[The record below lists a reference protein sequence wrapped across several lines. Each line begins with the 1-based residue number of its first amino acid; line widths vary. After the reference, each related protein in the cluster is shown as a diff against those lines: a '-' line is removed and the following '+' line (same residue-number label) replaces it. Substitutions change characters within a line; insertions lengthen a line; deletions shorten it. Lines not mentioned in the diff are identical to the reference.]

1 MASAPSGAGA
11 PAPADDAAVSEPTAA
26 RQKLLALFG
35 QVQTYVFQLEL
46 LRRCD
51 PRIGR
56 GKLAALK
63 LNALQVRAV
72 RRRLRPGLAAQ
83 ARAFLTP
90 LSVTLELLL
99 EYAQREGERLLGCL
113 EAFGEGGGEG
123 DVAAFFAGSMGLAR
137 PCPYHQRIRLETYG
151 GGVETELCFLHD
163 VENFLKQ
170 LNYCHLVTPPRGA
183 VAALGRVRDFLVG
196 AVGSGLI
203 VPPEISDPTH
213 PCAVCF
219 EELCVTANQGA
230 TVARRLADRICNH
243 VTQQAQVRLDDNEL
257 RRYLPH
263 AAGFSEAA
271 RARALRVLDQA
282 LERTAAGADP
292 ARGPADESARREADA
307 LLEAHDVFQAAT
319 PGLYAISELRFWLAS
334 GDRAHQSTMDAF
346 ADNLTELARR
356 ELRHETAVAAV
367 ELALF
372 GRRAEHFERAFG
384 ERLAALDMVDA
395 LLVGGQATSPED
407 QIEALIRACY
417 DHHLTTPLLRRLVS
431 PEQSDEEALRR
442 VLARLGGAGRG
453 GAGDAGEGED
463 GAARPP
469 SPSPAAPGGGEA
481 SRGDG
486 PESWA
491 DVAGRAAADA
501 RERRRL
507 YADRLT
513 KRSLA
518 SLGRCVREQRGELEK
533 MLRVSVHGEVLPATF
548 AAVSNGFAA
557 RVRFRD
563 LTAGAGTV
571 VDNRA
576 APGVFDAHRFMRAS
590 LLRHHVDPALL
601 PSITHR
607 FFELV
612 NGPLFDHATHSL
624 AQPPNTALYYSVEN
638 VGLLPHLKEELARF
652 IMGAGG
658 AGTEWAV
665 SEFQKFY
672 SFDGISGITPTQRAA
687 WRYIRE
693 LIIATT
699 LFASVYRCGEVEL
712 RRPDYGRPTPEG
724 LYRYPPG
731 VYLTYD
737 SECPLVA
744 IVECEPDGGIGPRS
758 VVVYDRDVFSILYS
772 VLQHLA
778 PRLAAGGP
786 DQTAA

>member
-1 MASAPSGAGA
+1 MASG
-11 PAPADDAAVSEPTAA
+11 PAAVSEPADGDAVSEPTAA

-113 EAFGEGGGEG
+113 EAFGEGEEEG
-123 DVAAFFAGSMGLAR
+123 DVAAFFVESMGLAR
-137 PCPYHQRIRLETYG
+137 PCPYHQPIRLETYG
-151 GGVETELCFLHD
+151 GRVDMELCFLHD

-170 LNYCHLVTPPRGA
+170 LNYCHLITPPRGA
-183 VAALGRVRDFLVG
+183 IDALERVRAFLVG
-196 AVGSGLI
+196 AVGSGLV
-203 VPPEISDPTH
+203 VPPEISDPSH

-230 TVARRLADRICNH
+230 TIARRLADRICNH

-263 AAGFSEAA
+263 ASGFSEAA
-271 RARALRVLDQA
+271 RTRALRVLDQA
-282 LERTAAGADP
+282 LERAAAGEAQGR
-292 ARGPADESARREADA
+292 APADESARREADA
-307 LLEAHDVFQAAT
+307 LLEAHDVFQATT

-384 ERLAALDMVDA
+384 DRLAALDMVDA

-442 VLARLGGAGRG
+442 VLARLGGGR
-453 GAGDAGEGED
+453 GDAGEGED
-463 GAARPP
+463 GAAGE
-469 SPSPAAPGGGEA
+469 AGEGAPGPEA
-481 SRGDG
+481 GRGDGREDG

-491 DVAGRAAADA
+491 DVAGRAAADV

-557 RVRFRD
+557 RVRFCD
-563 LTAGAGTV
+563 LTAAAGTV

-737 SECPLVA
+737 SDCPLVA

-786 DQTAA
+786 DQPPP

>member
-1 MASAPSGAGA
+1 MAAP
-11 PAPADDAAVSEPTAA
+11 VSEPTVA
-26 RQKLLALFG
+26 RQKLLALLG
-35 QVQTYVFQLEL
+35 QVQTYVFQIEL

-51 PRIGR
+51 PHIGR
-56 GKLAALK
+56 GKLPQLK
-63 LNALQVRAV
+63 LNALQVRAL
-72 RRRLRPGLAAQ
+72 RRRLRPGLEAQ
-83 ARAFLTP
+83 AGAFLTP

-99 EYAQREGERLLGCL
+99 EYAWREGERLLGSL
-113 EAFGEGGGEG
+113 ETFATAG
-123 DVAAFFAGSMGLAR
+123 DVAAFFTETMGLAR
-137 PCPYHQRIRLETYG
+137 PCPYHQRVRLDTYG
-151 GGVETELCFLHD
+151 GTVHMELCFLHD

-170 LNYCHLVTPPRGA
+170 LNYCHLITPSRGA
-183 VAALGRVRDFLVG
+183 TAALECVREFMVG

-203 VPPEISDPTH
+203 VPPELSDPSH

-230 TVARRLADRICNH
+230 TIARRLADRICNH
-243 VTQQAQVRLDDNEL
+243 VTQQAQVRLDANEL

-263 AAGFSEAA
+263 AAGLSDAD
-271 RARALRVLDQA
+271 RARALSVLDHA
-282 LERTAAGADP
+282 LARTAGGDGQPHP
-292 ARGPADESARREADA
+292 APENDSVRKEADA
-307 LLEAHDVFQAAT
+307 LLEAHDVFQATT

-334 GDRAHQSTMDAF
+334 GDRAGQTTMDAF
-346 ADNLTELARR
+346 ASNLTALARR
-356 ELRHETAVAAV
+356 ELQQETAAVAV

-372 GRRAEHFERAFG
+372 GRRAEHFDRAFG
-384 ERLAALDMVDA
+384 SHLAALDMVDA
-395 LLVGGQATSPED
+395 LIIGGQATSPDD

-431 PEQSDEEALRR
+431 PEQCDEEALRR
-442 VLARLGGAGRG
+442 VLARMGAGGAADAPKGGAGPDDDGDRVAVEEGTRG
-453 GAGDAGEGED
+453 LG
-463 GAARPP
+463 
-469 SPSPAAPGGGEA
+469 APGGGGEDEDRR
-481 SRGDG
+481 RGPGGQG
-486 PESWA
+486 PETWGDIA
-491 DVAGRAAADA
+491 TQAAADV

-548 AAVSNGFAA
+548 AAVANGFAA
-557 RVRFRD
+557 RARFCA

-571 VDNRA
+571 IDNRS

-590 LLRHHVDPALL
+590 LLRHQVDPALL

-612 NGPLFDHATHSL
+612 NGPLFDHSTHSF

-638 VGLLPHLKEELARF
+638 VGLLPHLKEELVRF

-658 AGTEWAV
+658 SGADWAV
-665 SEFQKFY
+665 SEFQRFY
-672 SFDGISGITPTQRAA
+672 CFDGISGITPTQRAA

-699 LFASVYRCGEVEL
+699 LFASVYRCGELEL
-712 RRPDYGRPTPEG
+712 RRPDCSRPTSEG
-724 LYRYPPG
+724 RYRYPPG

-737 SECPLVA
+737 SDCPLVA
-744 IVECEPDGGIGPRS
+744 IVESAPDGCIGPRS

-778 PRLAAGGP
+778 PRLPDGGHDGP
-786 DQTAA
+786 P

>member
-1 MASAPSGAGA
+1 MAAAP
-11 PAPADDAAVSEPTAA
+11 PAAVSEPTVA
-26 RQKLLALFG
+26 RQKLLALLG

-51 PRIGR
+51 PQIGL
-56 GKLAALK
+56 GKLAQLK
-63 LNALQVRAV
+63 LNALQVRV
-72 RRRLRPGLAAQ
+72 LRRHLRPGLEAQ
-83 ARAFLTP
+83 AAAFLTP

-99 EYAQREGERLLGCL
+99 EYAWREGERLLGHL
-113 EAFGEGGGEG
+113 ETFATTG
-123 DVAAFFAGSMGLAR
+123 DVSAFFTETMGLAR
-137 PCPYHQRIRLETYG
+137 PCPYHQQIRLETYG
-151 GGVETELCFLHD
+151 GDVRMELCFLHD

-170 LNYCHLVTPPRGA
+170 LNYCHLITPPSGA
-183 VAALGRVRDFLVG
+183 TAALERVREFMVA

-203 VPPEISDPTH
+203 VPPELSDPSH

-230 TVARRLADRICNH
+230 TIARRLADRICNH
-243 VTQQAQVRLDDNEL
+243 VTQQAQVRLDANEL

-263 AAGFSEAA
+263 AAGLSDAA
-271 RARALRVLDQA
+271 RARALCVLDQA
-282 LERTAAGADP
+282 LARTAAGGG
-292 ARGPADESARREADA
+292 ARAGPPPADSSSVREEADA
-307 LLEAHDVFQAAT
+307 LLEAHDVFQATT

-334 GDRAHQSTMDAF
+334 GDRARHSTMDAF
-346 ADNLTELARR
+346 ADNLNALAQR
-356 ELRHETAVAAV
+356 ELQQETAAVAV

-372 GRRAEHFERAFG
+372 GRRAEHFDRAFG
-384 ERLAALDMVDA
+384 GHLAALDMVDA
-395 LLVGGQATSPED
+395 LIIGGQATSPDD

-431 PEQSDEEALRR
+431 PEQCDEEALRR
-442 VLARLGGAGRG
+442 VLARLGAGGATGGAEEEEPRAAAEEGGRRRGAGTP
-453 GAGDAGEGED
+453 ASED
-463 GAARPP
+463 GERGPE
-469 SPSPAAPGGGEA
+469 PGA
-481 SRGDG
+481 QG
-486 PESWA
+486 PESWGDIA
-491 DVAGRAAADA
+491 TRAAADV

-548 AAVSNGFAA
+548 AAVANGFAA
-557 RVRFRD
+557 RARFCA

-571 VDNRA
+571 IDNRA

-590 LLRHHVDPALL
+590 LLRHQVDPALL

-612 NGPLFDHATHSL
+612 NGPLFDHSTHSF

-658 AGTEWAV
+658 SGADWAV

-672 SFDGISGITPTQRAA
+672 CFDGVSGITPTQRAA

-699 LFASVYRCGEVEL
+699 LFASVYRCGELEL
-712 RRPDYGRPTPEG
+712 RRPDCSRPTSEG

-731 VYLTYD
+731 VYLTYNSD
-737 SECPLVA
+737 CPLVA
-744 IVECEPDGGIGPRS
+744 IVESGPDGCIGPRS

-778 PRLAAGGP
+778 PRLAGGGSDAP
-786 DQTAA
+786 P

>member
-1 MASAPSGAGA
+1 MASGPAGAG
-11 PAPADDAAVSEPTAA
+11 APADDAAVSEPTAA

-151 GGVETELCFLHD
+151 GGVDTELCFLHD

-203 VPPEISDPTH
+203 VPPEISDPSH

-282 LERTAAGADP
+282 LERTAADADP

-384 ERLAALDMVDA
+384 DRLAALDMVDA

-453 GAGDAGEGED
+453 EAGGAGEGED
-463 GAARPP
+463 GAAAGPP
-469 SPSPAAPGGGEA
+469 GAAGGEA
-481 SRGDG
+481 GRGDG

-737 SECPLVA
+737 SDCPLVA

-778 PRLAAGGP
+778 PKLAADGP
-786 DQTAA
+786 DPTAA